1 MRGSGG
7 VARRAATRTLKFWDS
22 SAVVPLVVL
31 ETSSDRM
38 KRLYRAD
45 PIVVAWWGTEVECV
59 SAIAR
64 RQRLGAI
71 DAPAVEDA
79 LARLRALRRGW
90 NEVEPGEVVRE
101 AAKRLLSV
109 HDLRAADALQLAAAF
124 FAAEGRPPAL
134 EFVCLDDRLT
144 DAARREG
151 FVTTPITGTGV

>member
-1 MRGSGG
+1 
-7 VARRAATRTLKFWDS
+7 
-22 SAVVPLVVL
+22 
-31 ETSSDRM
+31 M

-64 RQRLGAI
+64 R
-71 DAPAVEDA
+71 
-79 LARLRALRRGW
+79 
-90 NEVEPGEVVRE
+90 
-101 AAKRLLSV
+101 

-134 EFVCLDDRLT
+134 EFVCLDDRLA

-151 FVTTPITGTGV
+151 FVTTPITGTGA